1 MKGSRKVS
9 FSVWEKREK
18 KTQWLSPA
26 TRQTHSQNPRRR
38 APRHKSC
45 VCLHPEKHEHLVVGE
60 PWKTK
65 QHFPGCVLRLRTAL
79 YFMKN
84 RFHGEQ
90 HRATLQPLSLSPGNR
105 QNIMHKSREPRV
117 SCLNPGKTSRDL
129 LQHVSRPDSPTM
141 AREQ

>member
-1 MKGSRKVS
+1 MKGLRKVS

-105 QNIMHKSREPRV
+105 QNISTVESLSPAEKKQTWF
-117 SCLNPGKTSRDL
+117 CLPHSF
-129 LQHVSRPDSPTM
+129 PTFFKPS
-141 AREQ
+141 

>member
-105 QNIMHKSREPRV
+105 QNISTVESLSPAEKKQTWF
-117 SCLNPGKTSRDL
+117 CLPHSF
-129 LQHVSRPDSPTM
+129 PTFFKPS
-141 AREQ
+141 

>member
-105 QNIMHKSREPRV
+105 QNISTVESLSPAEKKQTWF
-117 SCLNPGKTSRDL
+117 CLPHSF
-129 LQHVSRPDSPTM
+129 PTFFKLS
-141 AREQ
+141 

>member
-90 HRATLQPLSLSPGNR
+90 HQATLQPLSLSPGNR
-105 QNIMHKSREPRV
+105 QNISTVESLSPAEKKQTWF
-117 SCLNPGKTSRDL
+117 CLPHSF
-129 LQHVSRPDSPTM
+129 PTFFKPS
-141 AREQ
+141 

>member
-9 FSVWEKREK
+9 FSVWEEREK
-18 KTQWLSPA
+18 KSTVKSCYAADTQSK
-26 TRQTHSQNPRRR
+26 PRHR
-38 APRHKSC
+38 APRRKPC
-45 VCLHPEKHEHLVVGE
+45 VCLHPERHEHLVVGE

-90 HRATLQPLSLSPGNR
+90 HRATLQALSLSPGNR
-105 QNIMHKSREPRV
+105 QNISTVESLSPAEKKQTWFCLPR
-117 SCLNPGKTSRDL
+117 SF
-129 LQHVSRPDSPTM
+129 PTFFKLS
-141 AREQ
+141 

>member
-65 QHFPGCVLRLRTAL
+65 QHFPGCVLRFRTAL

-105 QNIMHKSREPRV
+105 QNISTVESLSPAEKKQTWF
-117 SCLNPGKTSRDL
+117 CLPHSF
-129 LQHVSRPDSPTM
+129 PTFFKPS
-141 AREQ
+141 